1 MIVALK
7 AIHITALIVWCAGL
21 VALPLMLRRVEPQ
34 QGQTTYARLR
44 KITHFGY
51 TRLVTPAAVIAVAA
65 GIALIFLRETYTA
78 WMIAKL
84 ASVGLLVCV
93 HGFEGH
99 VVLLTGEKIGDYDS
113 PRAAL
118 MIVPALLAMML
129 VLLFVLAKP
138 DFSTD
143 IFPEW
148 LTTPRDRQ
156 LPSWEAV
163 PI

>member
-1 MIVALK
+1 MVRRAGGVA
-7 AIHITALIVWCAGL
+7 ADAAAGGAAAGADDL
-21 VALPLMLRRVEPQ
+21 GE
-34 QGQTTYARLR
+34 T
-44 KITHFGY
+44 KKDHHFGY

-65 GIALIFLRETYTA
+65 GIALLLLRETYTA

-84 ASVGLLVCV
+84 ASGGLLVCV